1 MNVTLY
7 NTETKAKEVLTPLK
21 KDVVTIYTCGPTVYD
36 YAHIGNLRSYV
47 FVDILKRT
55 LLFND
60 YTVKNT
66 INLTDF
72 GHLTDDGDHGEDK
85 IMKGLQRDGLEISL
99 EAMRKLTDIYIDAF
113 KNDVNSLRILPP
125 TTWSRASDFVK
136 EQILLAKTL
145 DEKGYLYETKD
156 SLYFSIEK
164 FPRYGRLGNI
174 QLDKLRSGARLEVDP
189 EKKHPADFAVWK
201 KSPLGWASP
210 WGKGFPGWHIECS
223 AMAIATLGKQIDI
236 HTGGIDHVHT
246 HHNAEIA
253 QSEAATG
260 KTFANIWMH
269 NEFVTV
275 DGEKIAKSAGT
286 GITLRTL
293 TEAGYNPDSYRYW
306 LLTAHYRSHC
316 NFSYEALDN
325 AQTAL
330 QKLKRLV
337 YVDLKDAFGPVDTY
351 TLDEFRYAINNDLD
365 TPKALAILWG
375 LAKNTDIAPGTKLS
389 TIAQMDKVL
398 GIGLTDSKTEFI
410 DTIGLVSISDLPEH
424 LKKRLDDRMLAR
436 ENKDWLTSDAIRDE
450 FLAEGY
456 IVKDTSDGVEI
467 FKK

>member
-1 MNVTLY
+1 MNITLY
-7 NTETKAKEVLTPLK
+7 NTESKNKELLVPLK
-21 KDVVTIYTCGPTVYD
+21 KNVVTVYTCGPTVYD
-36 YAHIGNLRSYV
+36 KAHIGNLRSYV

-55 LLFND
+55 LLFNEF
-60 YTVKNT
+60 TVKNT

-85 IMKGLQRDGLEISL
+85 IMKGLRREGLEISL
-99 EAMRKLTDIYIDAF
+99 EAMRQLTDTYIEAF
-113 KNDVNSLRILPP
+113 KEDIASLRILPP
-125 TTWSRASDFVK
+125 TTWSRASDFVN
-136 EQILLAKTL
+136 EQILLIKTL

-156 SLYFSIEK
+156 SVYFSIEK

-174 QLDKLRSGARLEVDP
+174 QLDTLKSGARLEADP
-189 EKKHPADFAVWK
+189 DKKHPADFAVWK
-201 KSPLGWASP
+201 KSSLGWASP
-210 WGKGFPGWHIECS
+210 WSKGFPGWHIECS

-260 KTFANIWMH
+260 KTFANLWMH

-275 DGEKIAKSAGT
+275 DGERIAKSSGT

-293 TEAGYNPDSYRYW
+293 IEAGYSPDSYRYW

-316 NFSYEALDN
+316 SFSYEALDN

-337 YVDLKDAFGPVDTY
+337 YVDLKDAFGPVDAGI
-351 TLDEFRYAINNDLD
+351 LGEFRQAINNDLD

-375 LAKNTDIAPGTKLS
+375 LAKNSSIAPGTKLS

-398 GIGLTDSKTEFI
+398 SIGLTESETEFK
-410 DTIGLVSISDLPEH
+410 DTIGLVSTDNLPEH
-424 LKKRLDDRMLAR
+424 LKERLDDRILAR
-436 ENKDWLTSDAIRDE
+436 ENKDWITSDAIRDE
-450 FLAEGY
+450 FLSEGY
-456 IVKDTSDGVEI
+456 ILKDTADGIEI